1 VIKELSQ
8 SHIDTFIRIL
18 FELGLVRLRRLV
30 GDMRIPTMDPEK
42 PRGNLTIQLFPD
54 SLDHSSSTPAYSTK
68 IKKGEDCELPLCLQT
83 AWAI

>member
-8 SHIDTFIRIL
+8 SHIDVGYLAFIRIL

-42 PRGNLTIQLFPD
+42 PRGNLTIQLFQG
-54 SLDHSSSTPAYSTK
+54 SLDHSSSTPPYST
-68 IKKGEDCELPLCLQT
+68 
-83 AWAI
+83 